1 PLVGPRQDRM
11 RATHM
16 TLAPHKNSVAATAV
30 VERPVTPPSLTLH
43 HLDHLEA
50 EAIHIMREVAGEFER
65 PVVLFSGGK
74 DSVVMLH
81 LAVKAFA
88 PASPPFALLHVDT
101 GHNFP
106 EVLEYRDETVTR
118 LGLRLVVA

>member
-1 PLVGPRQDRM
+1 M

-30 VERPVTPPSLTLH
+30 VDRPVTPPSLTLH

-50 EAIHIMREVAGEFER
+50 EAIPILREVAGEFER

-74 DSVVMLH
+74 DSVAMLH

-88 PASPPFALLHVDT
+88 PASPPFALLHVDP

-106 EVLEYRDETVTR
+106 GGTGYREGTGT
-118 LGLRLVVA
+118 